1 MLFKLQYVKQKTGWS
16 LFRLSPEDQ
25 VEENLGMQSNHAKR
39 EITRRKIGA
48 FEHRPKQTGR
58 VAIEAQRRDP

>member
-1 MLFKLQYVKQKTGWS
+1 M
-16 LFRLSPEDQ
+16 FRLSPEDQ
-25 VEENLGMQSNHAKR
+25 VEENLGMQSNDAKR